1 MKKPKIHITDH
12 ALVRYL
18 ERVLLVDVE
27 GLRHRIGREIDACL
41 IEEMPKP
48 SGVSVNG
55 VSYRLKGN
63 SVTTIVAVKSRL
75 NRRGRRR
82 K

>member
-1 MKKPKIHITDH
+1 MKKPVVHITDH

-27 GLRHRIGREIDACL
+27 SLRRRIGREIDARL
-41 IEEMPKP
+41 IEELPDP
-48 SGVSVNG
+48 CGVTVNG
-55 VSYRLKGN
+55 VTYKLQGKA
-63 SVTTIVAVKSRL
+63 VTTCVPVKKRT
-75 NRRGRRR
+75 RRGQRPR

>member
-1 MKKPKIHITDH
+1 MKKPVVHITDH

-27 GLRHRIGREIDACL
+27 SLRRRIGREIDARL
-41 IEEMPKP
+41 IEELPDP
-48 SGVSVNG
+48 CGVTYKLQG
-55 VSYRLKGN
+55 KA
-63 SVTTIVAVKSRL
+63 VTTCVPVKKRT
-75 NRRGRRR
+75 RRGQRPR